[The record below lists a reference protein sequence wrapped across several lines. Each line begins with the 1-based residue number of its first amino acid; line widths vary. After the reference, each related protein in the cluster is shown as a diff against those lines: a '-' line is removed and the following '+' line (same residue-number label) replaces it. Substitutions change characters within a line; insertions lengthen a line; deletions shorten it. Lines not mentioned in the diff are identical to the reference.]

1 MLIRHKKTL
10 TFTKNKYMLNFIK
23 RNKKSNPMPPMTFTT
38 VHPDTTL
45 NLDEWKQHLN
55 VSGKFTY
62 LEDSEW
68 LQKVRK
74 RENLFAKT
82 WKPEDELVY

>member
-1 MLIRHKKTL
+1 MNI
-10 TFTKNKYMLNFIK
+10 KNLFSKSKPQHTI
-23 RNKKSNPMPPMTFTT
+23 SNPISFTT
-38 VHPDTTL
+38 TIPDQQL
-45 NLDEWKQHLN
+45 KFEEWKQHLN

-74 RENLFAKT
+74 RENLFAKI